1 MRLTKTDDFGKDL
14 KDLPKDILA
23 IVDKQEKIFHKNWT
37 DSRLHTKRIKELKGV
52 FSFRITRQ
60 YRVLFRFEGETAIF
74 FKIGHRKNVY
84 DF

>member
-1 MRLTKTDDFGKDL
+1 MRLIKTADFKKDL
-14 KDLPKDILA
+14 KSLPKDILV
-23 IVDKQEKIFHKNWT
+23 IITKQEKIFLKNWI

-60 YRVLFRFEGETAIF
+60 YRVLFRFEEETAVF
-74 FKIGHRKNVY
+74 FKIGHRKDVY